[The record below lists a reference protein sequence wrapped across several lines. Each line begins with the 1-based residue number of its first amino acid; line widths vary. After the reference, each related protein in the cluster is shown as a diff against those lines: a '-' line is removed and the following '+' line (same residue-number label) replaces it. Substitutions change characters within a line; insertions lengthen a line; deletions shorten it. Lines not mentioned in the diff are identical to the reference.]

1 MKFKPENGRCI
12 SYKAPDY
19 LRSAIITTIK
29 IYLNQSQ
36 IEIYLHHPGQF
47 CTWSVYSFT
56 AQKRQIYTDV
66 SHEVKNQIQKLN
78 QIISVLRS
86 LTPHNVT
93 TFLLKSFIFQI
104 VRDTE
109 DSEELDH
116 CTTDSNMNY
125 DECFYKKYHEL
136 FFAKFNCTFSFF
148 VGYRNVS
155 LNDSKSLSSSES
167 HECKLTDFSEEDIEF
182 FKSLNEG
189 KIVD

>member
-1 MKFKPENGRCI
+1 MKFKPENGRCF

-86 LTPHNVT
+86 TMSRLFSSSH
-93 TFLLKSFIFQI
+93 
-104 VRDTE
+104 
-109 DSEELDH
+109 
-116 CTTDSNMNY
+116 
-125 DECFYKKYHEL
+125 L
-136 FFAKFNCTFSFF
+136 FFRLLEIPKTVKN
-148 VGYRNVS
+148 
-155 LNDSKSLSSSES
+155 
-167 HECKLTDFSEEDIEF
+167 
-182 FKSLNEG
+182 
-189 KIVD
+189 